1 MANPPPLRPR
11 HHQPVAGEITRTDAD
26 LPGEVRRARLRTAA
40 VAAAISG
47 TRPASPSLVATASG
61 AIARLL
67 LTIPRYAVQGGAG
80 NPYAAVY
87 RDLIAK
93 LPAATELV
101 ILTHDAVA
109 DDVRGWLA
117 AAGRSG
123 RTTPGHD
130 EVVVTDDF
138 LGFSV
143 WAEDAYVVIS
153 EDADGA
159 AGTAGAP
166 HAFVEPAAFPRY
178 GDALV
183 ADQVSSAAQL
193 GLYQAPLHLQG
204 GNVLIGDDFFF
215 IGIDYPLL
223 TFAEGIL
230 TAPSQAGE
238 DELLRQ
244 VYRRYLDAE
253 RTFVP
258 VGTTLPVPSAA
269 RREIRLQGVTW
280 IEEIYAGNAPGTRQP
295 IFHIDMFVSLAG
307 RGADG
312 RYRVLVGD
320 PRMAAQL
327 TGEPLQPHAM
337 ASVFDD
343 IARDLARRGYVV
355 TRTPLPLV
363 YADDADARVRSWYFA
378 TSNNVLVHA
387 PDGTRPSVYIPTYA
401 HGPFADT
408 LAATDQRN
416 AEIWESLGYDVVAL
430 GDFHPFAINLGA
442 AHCIKKYLARG

>member
-1 MANPPPLRPR
+1 MAIPPLQPR
-11 HHQPVAGEITRTDAD
+11 HHPPV
-26 LPGEVRRARLRTAA
+26 PGEVKRTDSDLPEESRRRRLRTAA
-40 VAAAISG
+40 VAAELTG
-47 TRPASPSLVATASG
+47 TRPAAPSLVPSAAG

-67 LTIPRYAVQGGAG
+67 LTIPSYAVLGGAS
-80 NPYAAVY
+80 NPYGAVY
-87 RDLIAK
+87 RDLLAK
-93 LPAATELV
+93 LPPQTEVV
-101 ILTHDAVA
+101 ILTHEAVA
-109 DDVRGWLA
+109 ETVRAWAA
-117 AAGRSG
+117 AAGRSMP
-123 RTTPGHD
+123 TD
-130 EVVVTDDF
+130 VIATDDF

-143 WAEDAYVVIS
+143 WAEDGYVVI
-153 EDADGA
+153 EDGDGR
-159 AGTAGAP
+159 

-183 ADQVSSAAQL
+183 ADQVSAGAEL

-223 TFAEGIL
+223 TFEEGIL
-230 TAPSQAGE
+230 NAPTQAAE

-258 VGTTLPVPSAA
+258 VGTTLPVPPASL
-269 RREIRLQGVTW
+269 REFRLGGETW
-280 IEEIYAGNAPGTRQP
+280 REEIHAGNAPGTRQP

-320 PRMAAQL
+320 PREAARL

-337 ASVFDD
+337 APVFDD
-343 IARDLARRGYVV
+343 IARDLTRRGFAV

-363 YADDADARVRSWYFA
+363 YADDTEARVRSWYFA

-387 PDGTRPSVYIPTYA
+387 PAGERPSVFVPTYA
-401 HGPFADT
+401 HGPFAQR
-408 LAATDQRN
+408 LAATDRRT
-416 AEIWESLGYDVVAL
+416 AEIWRELGYDVVAL
-430 GDFHPFAINLGA
+430 GDFHPFASNLGA

>member
-1 MANPPPLRPR
+1 MTDEPLPPRPLRPR
-11 HHQPVAGEITRTDAD
+11 HHPPV
-26 LPGEVRRARLRTAA
+26 PGEVHRRDSDVPDDVLRVRLRTAA
-40 VAAAISG
+40 VAASIAA
-47 TRPASPSLVATASG
+47 TRPLSPSLVATAAG
-61 AIARLL
+61 AMARLL
-67 LTIPRYAVQGGAG
+67 LTIPGYAAAGGAR
-80 NPYAAVY
+80 NPYGAVY

-93 LPAATELV
+93 LPAETGLV
-101 ILTHDAVA
+101 ILTHEAVA
-109 DDVRGWLA
+109 EDVRGWLA
-117 AAGRSG
+117 GAG

-130 EVVVTDDF
+130 ELVVTDDF

-143 WAEDAYVVIS
+143 WAEDAYVVVAD
-153 EDADGA
+153 DAGGEGD
-159 AGTAGAP
+159 TS

-183 ADQVSSAAQL
+183 ADQVRTAARL

-230 TAPSQAGE
+230 TAPTPSAE
-238 DELLRQ
+238 DELLRE

-258 VGTTLPVPSAA
+258 VGTTLPVPPAA
-269 RREIRLQGVTW
+269 RREFRLGGVAW
-280 IEEIYAGNAPGTRQP
+280 VEDIYAGNAPGTRQP

-312 RYRVLVGD
+312 RARVVVGD
-320 PRMAAQL
+320 PRAAAQL
-327 TGEPLQPHAM
+327 TNEPLEPHAM
-337 ASVFDD
+337 APVFDD
-343 IARDLARRGYVV
+343 IARDLARRGYAV
-355 TRTPLPLV
+355 TRAPLPLV
-363 YADDADARVRSWYFA
+363 YSDDADARVRSWYFA

-387 PDGTRPSVYIPTYA
+387 PDGARPTVYLPTYA

-408 LAATDQRN
+408 LAATDRAN
-416 AEIWESLGYDVVAL
+416 AEIWERLGYDVVAL

-442 AHCIKKYLARG
+442 AHCIKKYLERR